1 MVENSVQRTLQSSC
15 GKKRSATNAVV
26 LVQRKTARKWTP
38 TFPYGI
44 TRRNTS
50 ARITVQHRTA
60 SPRVRVSWHVL
71 RDLLPGECQRFC
83 V

>member
-26 LVQRKTARKWTP
+26 LVQRKTARKWTL

-44 TRRNTS
+44 KRRNTS
-50 ARITVQHRTA
+50 ARITVQEG
-60 SPRVRVSWHVL
+60 VRNFVC
-71 RDLLPGECQRFC
+71 GA
-83 V
+83 